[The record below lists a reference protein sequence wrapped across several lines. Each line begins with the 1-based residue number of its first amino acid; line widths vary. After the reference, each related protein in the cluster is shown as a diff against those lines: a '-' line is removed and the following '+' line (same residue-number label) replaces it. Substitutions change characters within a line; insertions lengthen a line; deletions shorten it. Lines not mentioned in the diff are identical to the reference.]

1 MTKTKIVIFPEK
13 PGIDEPRSDAL
24 DQLAID
30 FPQCNVVYPKTLEAL
45 FAELPDAEILAAYF
59 VTNDILDKAPNLK
72 YVCGLLAGVDKLPLK
87 RLEESNILL
96 TTGRGIHPIHMTE
109 YTIMMMILA
118 ARDMDKLLAEQKN
131 HVWGSTEVFV
141 QDQIYGKKLG
151 ILGVGAIGKEL
162 AKKASMMGM
171 EVIGVRRNPEAV
183 ECVSKMYGMEEGF
196 DVVCSTCDYIVNL
209 LPHTQQTHKIIS
221 KKYFD
226 MLKPTACMINIG
238 RGDTVNE
245 DDLYNAL
252 VNKQFKRYITDVF
265 EKEPLDPNSKFW
277 DLDNIIITP
286 HICGPNVTYM
296 DKAYPIFKQN
306 IAAYLNKD
314 YDQMI
319 NLLSYE
325 RGY

>member
-1 MTKTKIVIFPEK
+1 MTKIVIFPMK
-13 PGIDEPRSDAL
+13 PGIDEPRSAAL
-24 DQLAID
+24 DRLADD
-30 FPQCNVVYPKTLEAL
+30 FPQCNIVYPETVEELY
-45 FAELPDAEILAAYF
+45 AELPDAEVFAAYF

-72 YVCGLLAGVDKLPLK
+72 YVCGFLAGVDKLPLK

-109 YTIMMMILA
+109 YTIMMMIMA

-131 HVWGSTEVFV
+131 HGWGSTEVFV

-171 EVIGVRRNPEAV
+171 EVIGVRKNPEAV
-183 ECVSKMYGMEEGF
+183 EYVSEMYGMKEGF

-209 LPHTQQTHKIIS
+209 LPHTAETHKVIS

-245 DDLYNAL
+245 EDLYNAL
-252 VNKQFKRYITDVF
+252 INKQFKRYITDVF
-265 EKEPLDPNSKFW
+265 EKEPLDPDSKFW

-286 HICGPNVTYM
+286 HVCGPNVTYM
-296 DKAYPIFKQN
+296 DKAYPIVKHN
-306 IAAYLNKD
+306 IESYLNKE
-314 YDQMI
+314 YDKML